1 MKSYFVYIVKCKD
14 KSYYTGITNDFERR
28 VDEHNAG
35 NDKNSYTFSRRPVKL
50 VFQYEF
56 NDVNQAIAFEK
67 QLKGWSRKKKEAIIN
82 GQWNELRPLAECH
95 NGTNWKI
102 YRASKK

>member
-14 KSYYTGITNDFERR
+14 NSYYTGITNDFERR
-28 VDEHNAG
+28 VDEHNG
-35 NDKNSYTFSRRPVKL
+35 GSDRNSYTYPRRPVEL

-67 QLKGWSRKKKEAIIN
+67 QLKGWNRKEK
-82 GQWNELRPLAECH
+82 GSSDQWRLGYVKGA
-95 NGTNWKI
+95 GGV
-102 YRASKK
+102 